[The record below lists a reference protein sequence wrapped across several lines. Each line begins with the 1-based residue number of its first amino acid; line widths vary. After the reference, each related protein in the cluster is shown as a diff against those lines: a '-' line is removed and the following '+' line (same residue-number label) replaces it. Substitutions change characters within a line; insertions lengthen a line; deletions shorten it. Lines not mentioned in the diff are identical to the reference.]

1 MWTKIVFSTWL
12 LIIQNALGD
21 VAEAETLDVDGL
33 VSKCERG
40 DVDGVTQLATEFGS
54 KEVVEAQNRNGWSC
68 IHLASYNGN
77 PDLVS
82 FLLEHDAD
90 PNQKGPDGW
99 TPLSC
104 ATENCHLS
112 IVKLLLADGADA
124 KADYS
129 QALYEMDCQT
139 ETEEEQREMARVLLQ
154 HGADPDADKP
164 GRWLGTPYDMAIFM
178 EHDAAMQEMDE
189 WREEHDVLKAI
200 ARGKKNAARGGER
213 RATWGRRG

>member
-68 IHLASYNGN
+68 LHEASTKY

-90 PNQKGPDGW
+90 PNQKNKYGW

-104 ATENCHLS
+104 ATGNCQLS
-112 IVKLLLADGADA
+112 IVKLLLAHGADA

-129 QALYEMDCQT
+129 QALYELYCHL
-139 ETEEEQREMARVLLQ
+139 ETEEEEREIARVLLQ